1 MQLLML
7 LEETNYTRKDEII
20 MSEEIKTTE
29 TPEEFAEE
37 IFEEELSPEALEE
50 LSNNKGDED

>member
-1 MQLLML
+1 MRHLML
-7 LEETNYTRKDEII
+7 LEEINCIRKDEYI
-20 MSEEIKTTE
+20 MCEEIDTVE
-29 TPEEFAEE
+29 MQDDFAEE

>member
-1 MQLLML
+1 MRHSML
-7 LEETNYTRKDEII
+7 LEETNYTRKDEMI
-20 MSEEIKTTE
+20 MSEEIKITE

-37 IFEEELSPEALEE
+37 TFEEELSPEALEE

>member
-7 LEETNYTRKDEII
+7 LEETNYTRKDEMI

-29 TPEEFAEE
+29 TQEEFAEE
-37 IFEEELSPEALEE
+37 TVEEELSPEALEE

>member
-7 LEETNYTRKDEII
+7 LEETNYTRKDEMI
-20 MSEEIKTTE
+20 MCEEIE
-29 TPEEFAEE
+29 TVEMQDEFAEE

>member
-1 MQLLML
+1 MQHLML
-7 LEETNYTRKDEII
+7 LEEIDYTRKDEMI
-20 MSEEIKTTE
+20 MSEEIKNAE
-29 TPEEFAEE
+29 TQEEFSEE

>member
-1 MQLLML
+1 MRHLML
-7 LEETNYTRKDEII
+7 LEEINCIRKDEIA
-20 MSEEIKTTE
+20 MSEEIKNAE
-29 TPEEFAEE
+29 TQEEFAEE

>member
-1 MQLLML
+1 MRRLML
-7 LEETNYTRKDEII
+7 LEEINCIRKDETV
-20 MSEEIKTTE
+20 MSEGIKNAE
-29 TPEEFAEE
+29 TQEEFAEE

>member
-1 MQLLML
+1 MC
-7 LEETNYTRKDEII
+7 
-20 MSEEIKTTE
+20 EEIE
-29 TPEEFAEE
+29 IVEMQDEFAEE

>member
-1 MQLLML
+1 MQRLML
-7 LEETNYTRKDEII
+7 LEEINCTRKDEMI
-20 MSEEIKTTE
+20 MSEEIKTAE
-29 TPEEFAEE
+29 AQEEFAEE

>member
-1 MQLLML
+1 MRHLMM
-7 LEETNYTRKDEII
+7 LEEINCIRKDEMV
-20 MSEEIKTTE
+20 MSEEIKNAE
-29 TPEEFAEE
+29 TQEEFAEE

>member
-7 LEETNYTRKDEII
+7 LEETNYTRKDEMI

-29 TPEEFAEE
+29 TQEEFEE
-37 IFEEELSPEALEE
+37 ETFEEELSPEALEE
-50 LSNNKGDED
+50 LSNNKGYED

>member
-1 MQLLML
+1 
-7 LEETNYTRKDEII
+7 
-20 MSEEIKTTE
+20 MSEEIKNSE
-29 TPEEFAEE
+29 TQEEFAEE

>member
-1 MQLLML
+1 MRHLML
-7 LEETNYTRKDEII
+7 LEEINCIRKDEMV
-20 MSEEIKTTE
+20 MSEEIKNAKTQ
-29 TPEEFAEE
+29 EEFAEE

>member
-1 MQLLML
+1 MQRLML
-7 LEETNYTRKDEII
+7 LEEINYTRKDETI

-29 TPEEFAEE
+29 TQEEFAEE
-37 IFEEELSPEALEE
+37 TFEEELSPEALEE

>member
-1 MQLLML
+1 MQHLML
-7 LEETNYTRKDEII
+7 LEEINCIRKDEMI

-29 TPEEFAEE
+29 TQEEFAEE
-37 IFEEELSPEALEE
+37 TFEEELSPEALEE

>member
-1 MQLLML
+1 MRHLML
-7 LEETNYTRKDEII
+7 LEEINCIRKDETD
-20 MSEEIKTTE
+20 MSEEIKNAE
-29 TPEEFAEE
+29 TREEFAEE

>member
-1 MQLLML
+1 MQHLMP
-7 LEETNYTRKDEII
+7 LEEINCIRKDEMV
-20 MSEEIKTTE
+20 MSEEIKNAE
-29 TPEEFAEE
+29 TQEEFAEE

>member
-7 LEETNYTRKDEII
+7 LEEINCIRKDETV
-20 MSEEIKTTE
+20 MSEEINNSE
-29 TPEEFAEE
+29 TQEEFAEE

>member
-7 LEETNYTRKDEII
+7 LEETNYTRKDEMI

-37 IFEEELSPEALEE
+37 TFEEELSPEALEE

>member
-1 MQLLML
+1 MQRLML
-7 LEETNYTRKDEII
+7 LEEINYTRKDETI
-20 MSEEIKTTE
+20 MGEEIKTTE
-29 TPEEFAEE
+29 TQEEFAEE

>member
-1 MQLLML
+1 MRRLML
-7 LEETNYTRKDEII
+7 LEEINCIRKDEIV
-20 MSEEIKTTE
+20 MSEEIKNAE
-29 TPEEFAEE
+29 TQEEFAEE

>member
-7 LEETNYTRKDEII
+7 LEETNYTRKDEMI
-20 MSEEIKTTE
+20 MSEEINTTE
-29 TPEEFAEE
+29 TQEEFAEE
-37 IFEEELSPEALEE
+37 TFEEELSPEALEE

>member
-1 MQLLML
+1 MRRLML
-7 LEETNYTRKDEII
+7 LEETNYTRKDETV
-20 MSEEIKTTE
+20 MSEEIKNDE
-29 TPEEFAEE
+29 TQEEFAEE

>member
-7 LEETNYTRKDEII
+7 LEETNYTRKDEMI
-20 MSEEIKTTE
+20 MSEEIKTTDKQ
-29 TPEEFAEE
+29 EEFAEE
-37 IFEEELSPEALEE
+37 TFEEELSPEALEE

>member
-1 MQLLML
+1 MRHLML
-7 LEETNYTRKDEII
+7 LEEINCIRKDETV
-20 MSEEIKTTE
+20 MSEKIKNAE
-29 TPEEFAEE
+29 TQEEFAEE

>member
-7 LEETNYTRKDEII
+7 LEETNYTRKDEMI
-20 MSEEIKTTE
+20 MSEEIKNAE
-29 TPEEFAEE
+29 TQEEFAEE
-37 IFEEELSPEALEE
+37 TFEEELPPEALEE

>member
-7 LEETNYTRKDEII
+7 LEETNYTRKDEMI

-29 TPEEFAEE
+29 TQEEFVEE
-37 IFEEELSPEALEE
+37 TFEEELSPEALEE

>member
-7 LEETNYTRKDEII
+7 LEETNYTRKDEMI
-20 MSEEIKTTE
+20 MSEEIKNAE

>member
-1 MQLLML
+1 MRRLML
-7 LEETNYTRKDEII
+7 LEEINCIRKDEMV
-20 MSEEIKTTE
+20 MSEEINNAE
-29 TPEEFAEE
+29 TQEEFAEE

>member
-1 MQLLML
+1 MRHLML
-7 LEETNYTRKDEII
+7 LEEINCIRKDEIV
-20 MSEEIKTTE
+20 MSEEIKNAE
-29 TPEEFAEE
+29 TQEEFAEE

>member
-1 MQLLML
+1 ML
-7 LEETNYTRKDEII
+7 LEEANYTRKDEMI

-29 TPEEFAEE
+29 TQEEFAEE
-37 IFEEELSPEALEE
+37 TFEEELSPEALEE

>member
-7 LEETNYTRKDEII
+7 FEETNYTRKDETI

-29 TPEEFAEE
+29 TQDEFAEE
-37 IFEEELSPEALEE
+37 TFEEELSPEALEE

>member
-1 MQLLML
+1 MRRLML
-7 LEETNYTRKDEII
+7 LEEINCIRKDEMV
-20 MSEEIKTTE
+20 MSEEIKNAE
-29 TPEEFAEE
+29 TQEEFAEE

>member
-7 LEETNYTRKDEII
+7 LEETNYTRKDEMI

-29 TPEEFAEE
+29 TLEEFAEE
-37 IFEEELSPEALEE
+37 TFEEELSPEALEE